1 MTTAKDLCKQFEGC
15 RLKAYPDATGI
26 WTCGWGSTGPDI
38 VYGTVWDQEYADNR
52 LDDDLIK
59 AEQIVDAAVKPPIT
73 ENQFQALVSFCFNVG
88 PGKTGKKD
96 GLVYLK
102 SGEPSS
108 LLRELNAG
116 HTLAASKEFLKWTHA
131 GGKELAGLVKRRQ
144 AEKDLFDAV

>member
-1 MTTAKDLCKQFEGC
+1 MFKTAKDICKYFEGC

-26 WTCGWGSTGPDI
+26 WTCGYGATGPDI
-38 VYGTVWDQEYADNR
+38 VAGTIFTQQEAEDR
-52 LDDDLIK
+52 LDWDLAK
-59 AEQIVDAAVKPPIT
+59 SERIVDAVTNGLT

-88 PGKTGKKD
+88 SGKKGIKD
-96 GLVYLK
+96 GLVTLK
-102 SGEPSS
+102 SGQPST
-108 LLRELNAG
+108 LLKELNAG